1 MDMIKHVVTDA
12 EMQEITDTTKKLVQL
27 LRKSMPAFAADTTIE
42 ANDNLMHSI
51 MGNAVMRVCQAI
63 SNDVSPVHMPVMMN
77 ACIQALVQYSAI
89 ATEMLD
95 DVPQEKPNLH

>member
-12 EMQEITDTTKKLVQL
+12 EMQEITDTTKKLVHL
-27 LRKSMPAFAADTTIE
+27 LRKAMPAFVADTTIE
-42 ANDNLMHSI
+42 ANNSLMHSI

-63 SNDVSPVHMPVMMN
+63 SNDVAPVHLPVMMN
-77 ACIQALVQYSAI
+77 ACIQALGQYNTM
-89 ATEMLD
+89 ATEVID

>member
-1 MDMIKHVVTDA
+1 MDTIKHVVTDA

-27 LRKSMPAFAADTTIE
+27 LRKAMPAFVADTTIE
-42 ANDNLMHSI
+42 ANNSLMHSI

-63 SNDVSPVHMPVMMN
+63 SNDVAPVHLPVMMN
-77 ACIQALVQYSAI
+77 ACIQALGQYSAI